1 MTMQKKI
8 IFGIIIISLLA
19 VNAFSQ
25 DRKSPE
31 PKPPQPPKEGDPDAP
46 PPPRPD
52 NPEPPKRKDFYNY
65 RGIRRNISDYPI
77 EIIVADLRAPQ
88 SKRNKSGELELY
100 VRFNQSID
108 PKSFNTENI
117 LINQEETP
125 YEGKVIFNKNS
136 DSVTLRFDDE
146 QDIQQIS
153 QVEFKNIVSMDGKR
167 CEILVIKSIKIKK

>member
-1 MTMQKKI
+1 MQKKI

-31 PKPPQPPKEGDPDAP
+31 PKPPQPPKEGDPEPP

-52 NPEPPKRKDFYNY
+52 NPEPPMRKDFYNY

-77 EIIVADLRAPQ
+77 EIIVADLRTPEN
-88 SKRNKSGELELY
+88 KRNKSGELELY
-100 VRFNQSID
+100 VRFNQTID
-108 PKSFNTENI
+108 PKSFSTENI

-125 YEGKVIFNKNS
+125 YEGKIIFNKNS

-146 QDIQQIS
+146 EDAEQIS

-167 CEILVIKSIKIKK
+167 CEILVIKSIRKR

>member
-108 PKSFNTENI
+108 PKSFNTEDI
-117 LINQEETP
+117 LINQDETP

-167 CEILVIKSIKIKK
+167 CEILVIKSIKRR

>member
-1 MTMQKKI
+1 MQKKI

-117 LINQEETP
+117 LINQDETP

>member
-117 LINQEETP
+117 LINQDETP

-167 CEILVIKSIKIKK
+167 CEILVIKSIKRR

>member
-1 MTMQKKI
+1 MQKKI
-8 IFGIIIISLLA
+8 IFGIIILSLLA
-19 VNAFSQ
+19 VSAFSQ
-25 DRKSPE
+25 DKKSPE
-31 PKPPQPPKEGDPDAP
+31 QKPPQPPKEGETVPP

-52 NPEPPKRKDFYNY
+52 NPEPPMRKDFYNY

-77 EIIVADLRAPQ
+77 EIIVADLRAPEN
-88 SKRNKSGELELY
+88 KRNKSGELELY

>member
-1 MTMQKKI
+1 MQKKI

-146 QDIQQIS
+146 QDVQQIS

-167 CEILVIKSIKIKK
+167 CEILVIKSIKIRK

>member
-1 MTMQKKI
+1 MQKKI

-117 LINQEETP
+117 LINQDETP

-167 CEILVIKSIKIKK
+167 CEILVIKSIKRR

>member
-1 MTMQKKI
+1 M
-8 IFGIIIISLLA
+8 
-19 VNAFSQ
+19 
-25 DRKSPE
+25 P
-31 PKPPQPPKEGDPDAP
+31 P

-52 NPEPPKRKDFYNY
+52 NPEPPMRKDFYNY

-77 EIIVADLRAPQ
+77 EIIVADLRAPEN
-88 SKRNKSGELELY
+88 KRNKSGELELY